1 MVGAFISGGALIG
14 FLLLSFFLPRD
25 RSQGVVTGDTAIN
38 VANGLLLFG
47 LKLTGITWVA
57 SRLQIGWMEASV
69 LSHPFLQFLAAFF
82 LLDFSR
88 YWLHRAH
95 HRLPWLWFFHRVHHM
110 TERLDATAGL
120 RMHIV
125 DFIQLSLLP
134 VLLFSA
140 LLNTSSWAAWVLPA
154 ALAVGVLFD
163 AFEHANLRW
172 HPQHPGARIWGTVF
186 NHPHFHAWHHTKDG
200 ARCDGNYG
208 NALVIWDRVFGSDV
222 TGDELPEA
230 YGLEPD
236 QALVNGIVAMQC
248 LKRQRT

>member
-1 MVGAFISGGALIG
+1 
-14 FLLLSFFLPRD
+14 
-25 RSQGVVTGDTAIN
+25 
-38 VANGLLLFG
+38 
-47 LKLTGITWVA
+47 
-57 SRLQIGWMEASV
+57 
-69 LSHPFLQFLAAFF
+69 
-82 LLDFSR
+82 
-88 YWLHRAH
+88 
-95 HRLPWLWFFHRVHHM
+95 M